1 MTTPVF
7 YGFETKELTFY
18 KDKNVAV
25 GKAVGAGALKK
36 ATVPAADEKFCG
48 ICSAVNDTYV
58 SVIMKGHAVVKYT
71 GVSPVI
77 GYNKL
82 AADGNGNVKV
92 SDSGREILVLDVDT
106 ANRTIEILL

>member
-36 ATVPAADEKFCG
+36 ATMF
-48 ICSAVNDTYV
+48 
-58 SVIMKGHAVVKYT
+58 
-71 GVSPVI
+71 
-77 GYNKL
+77 L
-82 AADGNGNVKV
+82 ALVAFMP
-92 SDSGREILVLDVDT
+92 EI
-106 ANRTIEILL
+106 